1 MKKLLYIGLS
11 LLIITC
17 LLISIGCASKA
28 TTNSAN
34 SMAGFQVSNV
44 PGPSSGRTV
53 VGTTFTMTQ
62 PAPTTITMTQSASK
76 TINSGGSTIDL
87 SGQSYSP
94 DIQRMIVRT
103 SNITLVVS
111 DIAAALDKITKL
123 AEDAQGFVVSS
134 NQWKDNGALLGTITI
149 RVPAGAF
156 DNAMSTLRGMAVE
169 VTSENTSAQDV
180 TEEYTDLSSTLK
192 NLQAT
197 ETQLLEIMKKAVTVE
212 DILAVQAQLTNTQ
225 GQIETTKGRMQ
236 YLEQTSST
244 SLISVSLTQSKLSVS
259 LTASN
264 GRNVRSGDNVYFT
277 ATVSGGFQPYNY
289 KWDFGDK
296 STATDEFPSHVYN
309 ATGKFSVSLTVTDD
323 KGNTAVDT
331 RTDYI
336 TVQSGWDVGNITKS
350 AWAGLKSF
358 FHVFV
363 IILIWLVYFS
373 PVWLIGGGIWFWIW
387 RRRKTRKTKPTQT

>member
-1 MKKLLYIGLS
+1 
-11 LLIITC
+11 
-17 LLISIGCASKA
+17 
-28 TTNSAN
+28 
-34 SMAGFQVSNV
+34 MA
-44 PGPSSGRTV
+44 PGASSGRTIA
-53 VGTTFTMTQ
+53 GTT
-62 PAPTTITMTQSASK
+62 TMTQSAPK
-76 TINSGGSTIDL
+76 TINSGGTNFDL

-103 SNITLVVS
+103 SNITLMVS
-111 DIAAALDKITKL
+111 DITTTLDKITKL
-123 AEDAQGFVVSS
+123 AEDSQGFVVSS

-149 RVPAGAF
+149 RVPAGVF
-156 DNAMSTLRGMAVE
+156 DDAMSTLRSMAVE

-180 TEEYTDLSSTLK
+180 TEQYTDLNSQLT

-197 ETQLLEIMKKAVTVE
+197 EAQLLEIMKKATTVE
-212 DILAVQAQLTNTQ
+212 DILAVQSQLTNVQ
-225 GQIETTKGRMQ
+225 GQIETTKGTMK

-296 STATDEFPSHVYN
+296 STSTDEFPSHVYN
-309 ATGKFSVSLTVTDD
+309 ATGKFTVSLTVTDD

-336 TVQSGWDVGNITKS
+336 TVQSGWDVGNVAKS
-350 AWAGLKSF
+350 AWSGLKSF
-358 FHVFV
+358 FHVLV
-363 IILIWLVYFS
+363 NILIWLGIFS
-373 PVWLIGGGIWFWIW
+373 PIWLIAGGIAFYFW
-387 RRRKTRKTKPTQT
+387 RKGKKKKA